1 MNMHLQTKRSKKKK
15 YTTQRTCRDTYDDKM
30 LDLFND
36 FVSIREMIEDE
47 DGAYLQIKQKI
58 MSGNENATKYPNTKL

>member
-1 MNMHLQTKRSKKKK
+1 MHLQTKKSKKKK
-15 YTTQRTCRDTYDDKM
+15 IHYTKDLQRHYYDDKM

-36 FVSIREMIEDE
+36 FVSIHQMIEDE
-47 DGAYLQIKQKI
+47 DDAHLQIKQKI